1 MEEAISLIDK
11 ERERTSELEPE
22 EDHLPKAISLPPVN
36 PSLSLSLHYFF
47 LAGKT
52 KLSPI
57 SKSLH
62 KVDTFLPL
70 KKRRRRKEEE
80 EEEREKIVWGRYNI

>member
-22 EDHLPKAISLPPVN
+22 DDHLPKAISLPPVN
-36 PSLSLSLHYFF
+36 PSLSLSLSLHYFF

-52 KLSPI
+52 KQSPI
-57 SKSLH
+57 SKSL
-62 KVDTFLPL
+62 KEKAQMIRLRILRVDT
-70 KKRRRRKEEE
+70 
-80 EEEREKIVWGRYNI
+80 